1 MKGIIEE
8 ALKSGQKSLSEY
20 QSKVFLKSFGI
31 PTTPE
36 EIAKTEKEA
45 IEIAKKI
52 GFPVALKGVSPEITH
67 KTELKLIELNI
78 KDEAALKEAYK
89 KLSERKDV
97 KLDGVLVQKM
107 VKGDRELVVGLTRDP
122 QFGPCVMFGLGGI
135 FTEVLK
141 DVSFRIAPLEKR
153 DALEMMGEIKAHKIL
168 DAFRGQDP
176 VDRDVLADILM
187 SIGKIGLEYDA
198 VKEIDIN
205 PLIVTGE
212 GLMAV
217 DALVVLD
224 N

>member
-97 KLDGVLVQKM
+97 KLDGVLIQKM

>member
-8 ALKSGQKSLSEY
+8 ALNSGQKSLSEY

-122 QFGPCVMFGLGGI
+122 QFGPCVMFGLGVI